1 LFDAAAVPETLKALL
16 RFIAADY
23 VAEVEAFTAGAN
35 AWLAGR
41 GDHPLV
47 LEPPTARAIG
57 MAPCLWRGHAIEVG
71 ILPYR
76 IWLLQKV
83 QDAGQAAP
91 GLLEET
97 GLGRLLAARV
107 GRRVE
112 RVGYLER
119 WVT

>member
-1 LFDAAAVPETLKALL
+1 
-16 RFIAADY
+16 
-23 VAEVEAFTAGAN
+23 
-35 AWLAGR
+35 
-41 GDHPLV
+41 
-47 LEPPTARAIG
+47 
-57 MAPCLWRGHAIEVG
+57 VG

-107 GRRVE
+107 ARRVE